1 MTGRWSTRSGTGGL
15 TRPCCRPPPTGSARW
30 SSGRP
35 PGQPGDY
42 DAEAHHELAREI
54 AGRAIVLLKNEDSLL
69 PLAAD
74 DGALTIAV
82 IGEFART
89 PRYQGGGS
97 SLITP
102 TRLDDALTEITA
114 ATQATVSFSPGYLTG
129 DTAAEEGVTEQ
140 DAAAEDQDLL
150 AEAVAI
156 AQASDVALVFV
167 GSMGETE
174 GADRDGIDLPAAHR
188 ELIERVAAA
197 NPRTVV
203 VLSNGGVLATR
214 PWEAGVPAI
223 VEGWLLGQ
231 AGGSAIAD
239 VLFGVVNPSGRLAE
253 TIPHQAVG
261 PPLLPGLPG

>member
-1 MTGRWSTRSGTGGL
+1 M
-15 TRPCCRPPPTGSARW
+15 
-30 SSGRP
+30 
-35 PGQPGDY
+35 
-42 DAEAHHELAREI
+42 
-54 AGRAIVLLKNEDSLL
+54 LLKNEGGLL

-74 DGALTIAV
+74 DGAQSIAV

-129 DTAAEEGVTEQ
+129 DTAAQEGVTQQ
-140 DAAAEDQDLL
+140 DEAAEDQDLL

-174 GADRDGIDLPAAHR
+174 GADRDGIDLPAAHL

-214 PWEAGVPAI
+214 PWEAGVPGDPGGLAARAGRRQRDRRRA
-223 VEGWLLGQ
+223 VRRGQ
-231 AGGSAIAD
+231 PVRPAGRDDPA
-239 VLFGVVNPSGRLAE
+239 
-253 TIPHQAVG
+253 QAVG
-261 PPLLPGLPG
+261 PPLLPGLPR